1 MPVSVKGGR
10 GLDVTLPA
18 LLLYTMHR
26 RMHASCIYVLG
37 PLLSCRSYNSDDIKT
52 AATGADLVIVCLGT
66 GNSVEAEG
74 NDRADIE
81 LPGQQFQL
89 LKDAVSFSSQCV
101 CGCIYRCMP
110 VSVFWDSVHVCLL
123 CEVHVHVL

>member
-1 MPVSVKGGR
+1 MYFLPCYSIPCTVGRMLTTSVS
-10 GLDVTLPA
+10 
-18 LLLYTMHR
+18 
-26 RMHASCIYVLG
+26 LG
-37 PLLSCRSYNSDDIKT
+37 PLPSCRSYKSDDIKT

-66 GNSVEAEG
+66 GNSIEAEG

-89 LKDAVSFSSQCV
+89 LKDAVSFSSQCG

-110 VSVFWDSVHVCLL
+110 VSVFWDGVHVCLS
-123 CEVHVHVL
+123 V